1 SVYDLVWARNPDGS
15 VVTYGD
21 VYLQN
26 EVEQSTYNFEYANV
40 PALFDQFSLYEEECT
55 RLVAAN
61 LPLAAYEQ
69 TLKASHTFN
78 LLDARKAVSVTERQR
93 YILRVRN
100 MARAVAH
107 SYLNSRAEAGF
118 PMAAKHLAEEAL
130 EKIEKEKASQSQQ
143 KERSK
148 A

>member
-1 SVYDLVWARNPDGS
+1 YDLVWARNPDGS